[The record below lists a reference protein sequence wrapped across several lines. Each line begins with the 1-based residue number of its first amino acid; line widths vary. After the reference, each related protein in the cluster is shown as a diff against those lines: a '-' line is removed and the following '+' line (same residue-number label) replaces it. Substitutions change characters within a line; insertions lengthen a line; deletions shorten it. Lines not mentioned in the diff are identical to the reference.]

1 FETCFIRSEHIM
13 IKHVSNGYVAKEVFN
28 SSLPKVK
35 NDDGTAHQFKE
46 GFNLSRNVMRIVG
59 VLECIGS
66 IFLFLSV
73 FSRKFVRI
81 GTVLINI
88 VLGGAIFKHLKAG
101 HGFKGAKAALKLFGL
116 NVLNFAETLR
126 K

>member
-1 FETCFIRSEHIM
+1 M

-35 NDDGTAHQFKE
+35 NDDRAAQQFEE
-46 GFNLSRNVMRIVG
+46 GFNISRPVMRIVG
-59 VLECIGS
+59 LFEFIGS
-66 IFLFLSV
+66 VLLFMSV
-73 FSRKFVRI
+73 FSRRLVRV
-81 GTVLINI
+81 GTILINI

-101 HGFKGAKAALKLFGL
+101 HGFKGAKTALKLFGL
-116 NVLNFAETLR
+116 NVLNFAESLR